1 MGNVVL
7 ESLSITTPNELD
19 NVGIVREF
27 WTSKSTLFI
36 HEYVAPESIIGNNTL
51 LLGIFTILCTTS
63 GIILLVHTLGIVD
76 KLVIVD
82 DPGSSRTFTEASCGR
97 NFSNAATLGA
107 LKSRK
112 AWHFP
117 LHFSVQNLQLRGH
130 NQYRVCFRVPGGT
143 V

>member
-63 GIILLVHTLGIVD
+63 GII
-76 KLVIVD
+76 
-82 DPGSSRTFTEASCGR
+82 
-97 NFSNAATLGA
+97 
-107 LKSRK
+107 
-112 AWHFP
+112 
-117 LHFSVQNLQLRGH
+117 
-130 NQYRVCFRVPGGT
+130 
-143 V
+143 